1 MSTSMEKLLRSGCSI
16 LIPTWNNLPY
26 LQACVESIR
35 NDSAFPHEIILHIND
50 GSDGTLD
57 YAKRQK
63 LKYTHS
69 PKNIGVCKA
78 MNSAAEIAERHLLFY
93 FNDDMIALP
102 EWDVELAHFSEENHL
117 KSDCVLSATMIE
129 PTGHNDCCLAPYDY
143 GQTVEMFRK
152 DDLLRDLPLL
162 REKKPTV
169 IGSTWPPNV
178 VHQDL
183 WNLVGGYSEEFS
195 PGWGSDPDFIAKL
208 YASGVQTFVGVGR
221 SLVYHFGSK
230 TTRTKLME
238 HNPADRQFL
247 LKWGMS
253 IEYFQEEILQRGRRW
268 KRTQKRKDT

>member
-1 MSTSMEKLLRSGCSI
+1 MSSQLAKLIRNGCSI

-26 LQACVESIR
+26 LKACI
-35 NDSAFPHEIILHIND
+35 DSLHKHSTFPHEIVLHIND

-57 YAKRQK
+57 YARSQK
-63 LKYTHS
+63 INHS
-69 PKNIGVCKA
+69 HSTNNAGVCKA
-78 MNSAAEIAERHLLFY
+78 MNAAAKRATQELLFY

-102 EWDVELAHFSEENHL
+102 DWDTELARFCEENEL
-117 KSDCVLSATMIE
+117 NTDCVASCTMIE

-143 GQTVEMFRK
+143 GQSLESFREHE
-152 DDLLRDLPLL
+152 LLQDLPLL
-162 REKKPTV
+162 REKKPTTH
-169 IGSTWPPNV
+169 GSTWPPNV
-178 VHQDL
+178 VHRDL

-208 YASGVQTFVGVGR
+208 YSTGIRTFVGVGR

-238 HNPADRQFL
+238 HNPADQQFL

-253 IEYFQEEILQRGRRW
+253 IDYFQEHVLKRGKHW
-268 KRTQKRKDT
+268 QPVQKTK